1 MILESTYFFQ
11 KKREKRIRKRRRISH
26 CKQRY
31 HSCKPAREKNVT
43 WSADLLHRRITPEE
57 EVENRLIIIIII
69 IMRTERTAAVVV
81 ETIIITILTREKLWT
96 FSEGTSGRPERF

>member
-1 MILESTYFFQ
+1 MLEALTSFKEKG
-11 KKREKRIRKRRRISH
+11 KKIRKRRRISH

-69 IMRTERTAAVVV
+69 IIMRTERTAAVVV

-96 FSEGTSGRPERF
+96 CSEGTSGRPERF

>member
-1 MILESTYFFQ
+1 MKALTSFKEKG
-11 KKREKRIRKRRRISH
+11 KKIRKRRRISH

-57 EVENRLIIIIII
+57 EVEKRLIILI

-96 FSEGTSGRPERF
+96 CSEGTSGRPERF

>member
-1 MILESTYFFQ
+1 LQERD
-11 KKREKRIRKRRRISH
+11 KKRGGGFPEH
-26 CKQRY
+26 QY
-31 HSCKPAREKNVT
+31 HSCKPAREKNIT

-81 ETIIITILTREKLWT
+81 ETIIITITREKLWT
-96 FSEGTSGRPERF
+96 CSEGTSGRPERF

>member
-1 MILESTYFFQ
+1 MLESTYFFQ
-11 KKREKRIRKRRRISH
+11 RKGKKDTKEEISH

-57 EVENRLIIIIII
+57 EVEKRLIILI

-96 FSEGTSGRPERF
+96 CSEGTSGRPERF

>member
-1 MILESTYFFQ
+1 LKALTSFQ
-11 KKREKRIRKRRRISH
+11 EKGKKDTKEAEDFH

-57 EVENRLIIIIII
+57 VVEKRLIILIIL
-69 IMRTERTAAVVV
+69 MRTERTAAVVV
-81 ETIIITILTREKLWT
+81 ETIIITILITREKLWT
-96 FSEGTSGRPERF
+96 SSEGTSGRPERF